1 MAPIS
6 VQILHTGGHYPAFVE
21 EYLRSRGAPV
31 ESYLVGG
38 EAVQTVDDPERCFP
52 EELGEAEVVIAVALP
67 PPLLAALPELLAGRR
82 CRALIVPV
90 EDPAWLRPGPALQLE
105 RACQAVGL
113 ECAVPVPF
121 CVLSP
126 SGETIAEFCRQY
138 EIGRPRLEVTE
149 GNDLLT
155 EVRCTRGAPCGLTH
169 WVAEALV
176 GTPVEEVEQQ
186 VKILH
191 HARPCLASMA
201 LVPETGDTLMHASM
215 HILTAAAGKAVRQ
228 ARGNGLIGPRP

>member
-1 MAPIS
+1 MEPIS
-6 VQILHTGGHYPAFVE
+6 VQILHTGGHYPGFVE

-31 ESYLVGG
+31 ESRLVSG
-38 EAVQTVDDPERCFP
+38 EAAQAVDEPEACLP
-52 EELGEAEVVIAVALP
+52 ETLGEADVVIAVALP
-67 PPLLAALPELLAGRR
+67 APLLAALPELLAEKR
-82 CRALIVPV
+82 CQALIIPV

-105 RACQAVGL
+105 RACQGLGL

-138 EIGRPRLEVTE
+138 HIGRPRLEVTE
-149 GNDLLT
+149 GNGLLT
-155 EVRCTRGAPCGLTH
+155 EVRCKRGSPCGLTH
-169 WVAEALV
+169 WVAEELV
-176 GTPVEEVEQQ
+176 GTPVGEVEQQ
-186 VKILH
+186 VKVLH

-215 HILTAAAGKAVRQ
+215 HILTAAVGKAVRQ
-228 ARGNGLIGPRP
+228 ARGSGLIGPRP